1 MGWLA
6 RNQIDQISIF
16 MATMDGADN
25 SVTEGR
31 NATSPFFYDALRAF
45 LDGSADLKAPRD
57 TIQVQN

>member
-1 MGWLA
+1 
-6 RNQIDQISIF
+6 

-45 LDGSADLKAPRD
+45 LNGSADIEAPRD
-57 TIQVQN
+57 TIQLRN